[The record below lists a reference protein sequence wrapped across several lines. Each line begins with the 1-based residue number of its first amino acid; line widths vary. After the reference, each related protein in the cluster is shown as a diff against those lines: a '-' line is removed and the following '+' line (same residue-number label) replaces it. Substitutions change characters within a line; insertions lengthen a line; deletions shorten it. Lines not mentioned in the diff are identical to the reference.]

1 MKQIVVK
8 KSEIARYAVKNIV
21 MNGSDSLT
29 ATAKAVELATL
40 KARLM
45 RGEICKWAYKK
56 VSTGE
61 IRVCTGT
68 LYNDIVKSMTIGGHT
83 PKKYFGQFAYI
94 ELFEDG
100 RMEWRSMR
108 ESNFVGT
115 IEN

>member
-1 MKQIVVK
+1 MKSIQIRTSEVARVAAKNVV
-8 KSEIARYAVKNIV
+8 V
-21 MNGSDSLT
+21 NGSDMLT
-29 ATAKAVELATL
+29 ATSKAIELNTL

-61 IRVCTGT
+61 IRVCVGT
-68 LYNDIVKSMTIGGHT
+68 LYNDIVKNMTVGGHT

-94 ELFEDG
+94 ELFADG

-108 ESNFVGT
+108 ESNFIGC
-115 IEN
+115 IEC